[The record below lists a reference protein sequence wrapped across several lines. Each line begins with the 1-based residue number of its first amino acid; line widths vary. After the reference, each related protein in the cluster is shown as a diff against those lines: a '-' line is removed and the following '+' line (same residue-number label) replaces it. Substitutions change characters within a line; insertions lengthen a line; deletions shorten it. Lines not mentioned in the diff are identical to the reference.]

1 MYEYIA
7 TWKDKKSNSNLDL
20 LIKMNLRLSITCI
33 AAILFALVA
42 PAIAGNTAT
51 VHGEVYGWD
60 TFEPLEN
67 AIVDINS
74 TPSQFMVAKYGLY
87 SFELTPGDYSIT
99 AKYYQNN
106 TLTHSATETIK
117 IKGDGN
123 YVLDLLLLPVY
134 SEELM
139 NSSGIDVFSKNST
152 SIERKTETKS
162 TLHKINTSNDVNI
175 TEKSGFNFINVNY
188 LLIFLMLLIL
198 LVGSYQFFGK
208 HKMAKMT
215 PHSEKTRHEI
225 EEPVGIVKTQ
235 ELSMKVPY
243 KIIDPDVMQDFQ
255 DDTEENES
263 TTNPVTKLK
272 SEILEMKTQA
282 ENEEEYPIQE
292 TEIPENETELAKL
305 WVEEENIKIS
315 LEESA
320 ENPKIK
326 TPIPEKKLPLPAD
339 LQGVIDIIRG
349 QGGRITQKNLR
360 SRLKYSEGKVSLM
373 LADLEKREL
382 IEKFKRGRGNIVILR
397 DKER

>member
-1 MYEYIA
+1 
-7 TWKDKKSNSNLDL
+7 
-20 LIKMNLRLSITCI
+20 MNLRLSITCI

-42 PAIAGNTAT
+42 PVIAGNTAT

-67 AIVDINS
+67 AVVDINS

-139 NSSGIDVFSKNST
+139 NSSGLDVFSKNST
-152 SIERKTETKS
+152 SIERKPETK
-162 TLHKINTSNDVNI
+162 LALPKINTSTGINI
-175 TEKSGFNFINVNY
+175 TEKNRFNFPNVNY
-188 LLIFLMLLIL
+188 LLIFLMILIL

-208 HKMAKMT
+208 HKMVKRT
-215 PHSEKTRHEI
+215 PHEEKTSHKIGESG
-225 EEPVGIVKTQ
+225 GIVNTQ

-243 KIIDPDVMQDFQ
+243 KIIDPEVMQDFQ
-255 DDTEENES
+255 EDTEETES
-263 TTNPVTKLK
+263 AIKPVTKLK
-272 SEILEMKTQA
+272 SEILERKTPA
-282 ENEEEYPIQE
+282 ENEEEYSVQE
-292 TEIPENETELAKL
+292 TELPENETELAKF
-305 WVEEENIKIS
+305 WVEEENLEIP

-320 ENPKIK
+320 EYPKIK
-326 TPIPEKKLPLPAD
+326 TPTPEKKLPLPAD
-339 LQGVIDIIRG
+339 LQEVIDIIRG

-382 IEKFKRGRGNIVILR
+382 IEKFKKGRGNIVILR
-397 DKER
+397 NKER

>member
-1 MYEYIA
+1 LLHERI
-7 TWKDKKSNSNLDL
+7 TKSNSSLDL
-20 LIKMNLRLSITCI
+20 LIKMNLRLAIACI
-33 AAILFALVA
+33 AAIVFALVA

-67 AIVDINS
+67 AVVEVNS
-74 TPSQFMVAKYGLY
+74 TPLQFMVAKYGLY
-87 SFELTPGDYSIT
+87 SFELTPGDYYIT

-106 TLTHSATETIK
+106 TLTHSATGTIK

-139 NSSGIDVFSKNST
+139 TGSGLDVFSKNST
-152 SIERKTETKS
+152 SIERKPSTKPA
-162 TLHKINTSNDVNI
+162 LPKINTYNGVNI
-175 TEKSGFNFINVNY
+175 TEKNGFNFPNVNY

-208 HKMAKMT
+208 HKMVKIT
-215 PHSEKTRHEI
+215 PHKEKTRHKI
-225 EEPVGIVKTQ
+225 EDSVGIINTQ

-243 KIIDPDVMQDFQ
+243 KIIDPEVMQDFQ
-255 DDTEENES
+255 GDTEETES
-263 TTNPVTKLK
+263 ITEPVTKLK
-272 SEILEMKTQA
+272 SEILERKTLA
-282 ENEEEYPIQE
+282 ENEEEYPVQE
-292 TEIPENETELAKL
+292 TKLPENETELAKF
-305 WVEEENIKIS
+305 WVEEENLKIS
-315 LEESA
+315 LEETA
-320 ENPKIK
+320 ENPQIK
-326 TPIPEKKLPLPAD
+326 TPAPEKKLPLPAD
-339 LQGVIDIIRG
+339 LQEVIDIIRG

-373 LADLEKREL
+373 LADLEKRKL
-382 IEKFKRGRGNIVILR
+382 VEKFKRGRGNIVIIR

>member
-1 MYEYIA
+1 
-7 TWKDKKSNSNLDL
+7 
-20 LIKMNLRLSITCI
+20 MNLRLSITCI
-33 AAILFALVA
+33 AAILFALVT

-67 AIVDINS
+67 AVVDINS

-139 NSSGIDVFSKNST
+139 NSSGLDVFSKNST
-152 SIERKTETKS
+152 SIERKPMTRTALS
-162 TLHKINTSNDVNI
+162 KINTSNGVNI
-175 TEKSGFNFINVNY
+175 TEKNGFNFPNVNY

-208 HKMAKMT
+208 HKMVKTT
-215 PHSEKTRHEI
+215 PYKENINHKTGEAAG
-225 EEPVGIVKTQ
+225 VVNTQ
-235 ELSMKVPY
+235 ELSMKAPY
-243 KIIDPDVMQDFQ
+243 RIIDPEMMQDFQ
-255 DDTEENES
+255 EDTKETES
-263 TTNPVTKLK
+263 TTETVTKLK
-272 SEILEMKTQA
+272 SEILERKTSA
-282 ENEEEYPIQE
+282 ENDEEYPVQE
-292 TEIPENETELAKL
+292 TELPENETELAKF
-305 WVEEENIKIS
+305 WVEEENLKIS

-320 ENPKIK
+320 EKPKIK
-326 TPIPEKKLPLPAD
+326 TPTPEKKLPLPAD
-339 LQGVIDIIRG
+339 LQEVIDIIRG

-382 IEKFKRGRGNIVILR
+382 IEKFKKGRGNIVILR

>member
-1 MYEYIA
+1 M
-7 TWKDKKSNSNLDL
+7 T
-20 LIKMNLRLSITCI
+20 
-33 AAILFALVA
+33 
-42 PAIAGNTAT
+42 
-51 VHGEVYGWD
+51 
-60 TFEPLEN
+60 
-67 AIVDINS
+67 
-74 TPSQFMVAKYGLY
+74 
-87 SFELTPGDYSIT
+87 
-99 AKYYQNN
+99 
-106 TLTHSATETIK
+106 
-117 IKGDGN
+117 
-123 YVLDLLLLPVY
+123 
-134 SEELM
+134 
-139 NSSGIDVFSKNST
+139 SSGIDVFSKNST
-152 SIERKTETKS
+152 SIERKAGTKS
-162 TLHKINTSNDVNI
+162 ALPKINTSNGVNI
-175 TEKSGFNFINVNY
+175 TEKNGFNFPNVNY

-208 HKMAKMT
+208 HKIVKIT
-215 PHSEKTRHEI
+215 PHKEKTRHKI
-225 EEPVGIVKTQ
+225 EEPVGIIKTQ

-243 KIIDPDVMQDFQ
+243 KIIDPDVIQDFQ

-272 SEILEMKTQA
+272 SEILEMKILA
-282 ENEEEYPIQE
+282 ENEEECPIQE

-305 WVEEENIKIS
+305 WAEEENLKIS

-373 LADLEKREL
+373 LADLEKRKL
-382 IEKFKRGRGNIVILR
+382 IEKFKRGRGNIVILI